1 MFSAQRNF
9 TRESAVPGIKCFP
22 ARDFFIQIFLRR
34 PQAGQIMLGSA
45 TGIARHSGDAV
56 KIVGKFLLWVLAY
69 AVGAALIVALF
80 ARRPS
85 PPTTTPEPAAQAEAP
100 ASTPAANDAPASEDA
115 AAPTSDSAPA
125 AVAAPPEPT
134 GRERS
139 QPRRVKSLRIPSN

>member
-1 MFSAQRNF
+1 
-9 TRESAVPGIKCFP
+9 
-22 ARDFFIQIFLRR
+22 
-34 PQAGQIMLGSA
+34 MLGSA

-85 PPTTTPEPAAQAEAP
+85 PPATTPEPAAQSEAP
-100 ASTPAANDAPASEDA
+100 AATPAANDAPASEDA
-115 AAPTSDSAPA
+115 ATPPPDSAPA
-125 AVAAPPEPT
+125 PVAAPSEPT

>member
-1 MFSAQRNF
+1 MLPDA
-9 TRESAVPGIKCFP
+9 G
-22 ARDFFIQIFLRR
+22 FFIQIFLRR

-45 TGIARHSGDAV
+45 TGIVRHSGDAV

-85 PPTTTPEPAAQAEAP
+85 PPATTPEPAAQSE
-100 ASTPAANDAPASEDA
+100 APASEDA
-115 AAPTSDSAPA
+115 ATPPPESAPGPL
-125 AVAAPPEPT
+125 AAPSEPT

>member
-1 MFSAQRNF
+1 ML
-9 TRESAVPGIKCFP
+9 PG
-22 ARDFFIQIFLRR
+22 AGFFIQIFLRR

-85 PPTTTPEPAAQAEAP
+85 PPATTPEPAAQSE
-100 ASTPAANDAPASEDA
+100 APASEDA
-115 AAPTSDSAPA
+115 ATSPPESAPGPL
-125 AVAAPPEPT
+125 AAPSEPT

>member
-56 KIVGKFLLWVLAY
+56 KIVGKFLLWILAY

-85 PPTTTPEPAAQAEAP
+85 PPATTPEPAAQSEAP
-100 ASTPAANDAPASEDA
+100 ASTPAANDAPASEHV

-134 GRERS
+134 RRERS

>member
-1 MFSAQRNF
+1 MLPDA
-9 TRESAVPGIKCFP
+9 G
-22 ARDFFIQIFLRR
+22 FFIQIFLRR

-85 PPTTTPEPAAQAEAP
+85 PPATTPEPAAQAEAP

-115 AAPTSDSAPA
+115 AAPTPDSAPA

>member
-1 MFSAQRNF
+1 MLPDA
-9 TRESAVPGIKCFP
+9 G
-22 ARDFFIQIFLRR
+22 FFIQIFLRR

-85 PPTTTPEPAAQAEAP
+85 PPATTPEPAAQSEAP

-115 AAPTSDSAPA
+115 AAPTPDSAPA
-125 AVAAPPEPT
+125 AVAAPSEPT

>member
-1 MFSAQRNF
+1 MLPDA
-9 TRESAVPGIKCFP
+9 G
-22 ARDFFIQIFLRR
+22 FFIQIFLRR

-85 PPTTTPEPAAQAEAP
+85 PPATTPEPAAQSE
-100 ASTPAANDAPASEDA
+100 APASEDA
-115 AAPTSDSAPA
+115 ATSPPESAPGPLP
-125 AVAAPPEPT
+125 APSEPT

>member
-1 MFSAQRNF
+1 ML
-9 TRESAVPGIKCFP
+9 PG
-22 ARDFFIQIFLRR
+22 AGFFIQIFLRR

-85 PPTTTPEPAAQAEAP
+85 PPATTPEPAAQSEAP
-100 ASTPAANDAPASEDA
+100 ASTPAANDAPPSEDA
-115 AAPTSDSAPA
+115 ATPPPESAPA
-125 AVAAPPEPT
+125 PVAAPSEPT

>member
-56 KIVGKFLLWVLAY
+56 KIVGKFLLWILAY

-85 PPTTTPEPAAQAEAP
+85 PPATTPEPAAQSEAP
-100 ASTPAANDAPASEDA
+100 ASTPAANDAPASEDV

>member
-1 MFSAQRNF
+1 MLPDA
-9 TRESAVPGIKCFP
+9 G
-22 ARDFFIQIFLRR
+22 FFIQIFLRR

-85 PPTTTPEPAAQAEAP
+85 PPATTPEPAAQSE
-100 ASTPAANDAPASEDA
+100 APASEDA
-115 AAPTSDSAPA
+115 ATPPPESAPGPL
-125 AVAAPPEPT
+125 AAPSEPT

>member
-1 MFSAQRNF
+1 ML
-9 TRESAVPGIKCFP
+9 PG
-22 ARDFFIQIFLRR
+22 AGFFIQIFLRR

-85 PPTTTPEPAAQAEAP
+85 PPATTPEPAAQSE
-100 ASTPAANDAPASEDA
+100 APASEDA
-115 AAPTSDSAPA
+115 ATPPPESAPGPL
-125 AVAAPPEPT
+125 AAPSEPT

>member
-1 MFSAQRNF
+1 
-9 TRESAVPGIKCFP
+9 
-22 ARDFFIQIFLRR
+22 
-34 PQAGQIMLGSA
+34 MLGSA

-85 PPTTTPEPAAQAEAP
+85 PPATTPEPAAQSE
-100 ASTPAANDAPASEDA
+100 APASEDA
-115 AAPTSDSAPA
+115 ATPPPESAPA
-125 AVAAPPEPT
+125 PVAAPSEPT